1 MGLSMLVKESLHLRI
16 LIRVVASSAYKCVYL
31 QHCTAEA
38 LICTAWT
45 IQYPN
50 FHAHTDHPS

>member
-1 MGLSMLVKESLHLRI
+1 MGFNSGFKGLNLRI
-16 LIRVVASSAYKCVYL
+16 LIRVVASSAYKCVYQ

-45 IQYPN
+45 IR
-50 FHAHTDHPS
+50 